1 MKVQDLVKELQKF
14 QPGAEVV
21 VWTKDGF
28 ITTENV
34 TRDFNGDVGINW
46 TEPK

>member
-1 MKVQDLVKELQKF
+1 MKVKELKKELDRF
-14 QPGAEVV
+14 QDDAEVV

-28 ITTENV
+28 IVTENV